1 MLDQFEQFFTNK
13 EIVNMSSYKTD
24 TSTGQPV
31 LYLQDHK
38 KALWERFSEQYPNG
52 MQRTSFMTKLK
63 GGHFVY
69 QENLGGLCSTCNE
82 NGYLVFGDIN
92 ALITAH
98 ITDESMRV
106 SRINILEYIIKI
118 VSKNSNISTNYITE
132 AFIGK
137 ITTSVT
143 LYPSS
148 IL

>member
-52 MQRTSFMTKLK
+52 MRRTSFMTKLK
-63 GGHFVY
+63 GGRFVY

-92 ALITAH
+92 TLIAAH
-98 ITDESMRV
+98 ITDESTRV
-106 SRINILEYIIKI
+106 SKI
-118 VSKNSNISTNYITE
+118 DVK
-132 AFIGK
+132 
-137 ITTSVT
+137 
-143 LYPSS
+143 
-148 IL
+148 